1 MVNPNFTPVHL
12 ESSAKTILA
21 VKAKDPAADAK
32 SLILEQVEVIKG
44 EKNAGELKI
53 DFTAALAEKDGQ
65 AAVDKFVNG
74 LKGLS
79 GEPALLAIGELDG
92 KRAALLH
99 ANGFWARLSPGGNN
113 DTWQFDRNDPAL
125 NSTFNGATDM
135 LLETMRFIRK
145 FPGTPIMPASNGVKW
160 DTVEKIGHA
169 DGAVQALIPVAVDGG
184 MQKLDCQKPRCRLV
198 RFQRRWSSGLRHAGC
213 QWRPE
218 IVSSGRDGKVR
229 RNGNQDNRKYL
240 RGHYAACHR
249 TEHRRPSRTCG
260 GCRCNAGRI
269 EEFRR
274 RRAEVRSSDSAC
286 GRTKGRWSTGTLRC
300 RRLHKQRKFRHP
312 SDFPEGRRV
321 VPLRSGRN
329 IYRGCR
335 LRCGDGPCDGA
346 ASGGSRL
353 GW

>member
-1 MVNPNFTPVHL
+1 MKNRRKKHKMRNSFLSAIGIVFLFAGATWAMVNPNFTPVHL

-99 ANGFWARLSPGGNN
+99 ANGSWARLSPGGNN

-169 DGAVQALIPVAVDGG
+169 DGAVQALIPVAVDGVS
-184 MQKLDCQKPRCRLV
+184 LALTRYVLRVIDC
-198 RFQRRWSSGLRHAGC
+198 
-213 QWRPE
+213 
-218 IVSSGRDGKVR
+218 
-229 RNGNQDNRKYL
+229 
-240 RGHYAACHR
+240 
-249 TEHRRPSRTCG
+249 
-260 GCRCNAGRI
+260 
-269 EEFRR
+269 
-274 RRAEVRSSDSAC
+274 
-286 GRTKGRWSTGTLRC
+286 
-300 RRLHKQRKFRHP
+300 
-312 SDFPEGRRV
+312 
-321 VPLRSGRN
+321 
-329 IYRGCR
+329 
-335 LRCGDGPCDGA
+335 
-346 ASGGSRL
+346 GSRQMTTNSRNAKVGL
-353 GW
+353 PKAALPSGQISTAMVEWIAPRWMPMAA